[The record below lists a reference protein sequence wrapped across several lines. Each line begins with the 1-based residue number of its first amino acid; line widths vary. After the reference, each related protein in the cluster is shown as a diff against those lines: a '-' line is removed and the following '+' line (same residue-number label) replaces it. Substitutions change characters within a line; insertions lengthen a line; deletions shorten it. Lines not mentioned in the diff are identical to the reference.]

1 MRILNARDRGFF
13 LALFLF
19 PLLII
24 SCSTVN
30 PKDAIYFNTLAAGK
44 IATNTP
50 IPESLIQSNDL
61 LSISINSLNPTASA
75 IFNTTATAASGT
87 LVGADGYI
95 YIPILGNVKA
105 IGVTKSQ
112 LAATITKE
120 LLDKKLLV
128 DPIVTIR
135 FLNFRVTVL
144 GEVNNPTVIPVPS
157 EKISLI
163 EAIGAAG
170 DMTFD
175 ALRNN
180 VLIIREEG
188 AQKIIERVDLNSNE
202 IFSSPY
208 YYLKANDIVYVEPQK
223 SKIKQTTSRTPQW
236 VPLALTGLSIVFS
249 VATLVFR
256 N

>member
-1 MRILNARDRGFF
+1 MRISTSQGKGF
-13 LALFLF
+13 LLTIFLF
-19 PLLII
+19 PLLMV
-24 SCSTVN
+24 SCSTMN
-30 PKDAIYFNTLAAGK
+30 PIDAVYFNTLTEGK
-44 IATNTP
+44 VATNTP

-75 IFNTTATAASGT
+75 MFNTTATSASGT
-87 LVGADGYI
+87 LVGSDGNI

-120 LLDKKLLV
+120 LLDKKLLI

-157 EKISLI
+157 EKISLM
-163 EAIGAAG
+163 EAIGVAG
-170 DMTFD
+170 DLTFD
-175 ALRNN
+175 AKRKN
-180 VLIIREEG
+180 VLIIREESG
-188 AQKIIERVDLNSNE
+188 QKIIGRIDLNSNE

-208 YYLKANDIVYVEPQK
+208 YYLKANDIVYVEPQQ
-223 SKIKQTTSRTPQW
+223 SKIKQTTSRTPAW
-236 VPLALTGLSIVFS
+236 VGLALTGVGILFS
-249 VATLVFR
+249 VVTLILR
-256 N
+256 